1 MQILKNTMGGL
12 LALWNSRRVNSIGV
26 AAAALI
32 LLVPSLPAAQDGRN
46 PFELSP
52 RLSLPDVEEDSAAT
66 DTGNPF
72 DLVAPAG
79 PPAPRNPEIKK
90 TAPKEAPAPPA
101 LLQSR
106 YRAFLL
112 ITNIGILL
120 LLAILLTLF
129 RGQAGKAYRAFLN
142 DNLLNQLQREREAG
156 GGLPY
161 YLYYAFFMVN
171 AGFFLFLLA
180 RHYGLTFSGNPWH
193 GLLYCIG
200 GVAGIFLAKHLL
212 LGYLAFVFPI
222 EKEARLYSFTII
234 IFSIILGFF
243 LLLINLLLAYAP
255 ADTVQWILYAAYTGI
270 GITYLFRSLR
280 GLFIGN
286 RFLLFHKF
294 HFLLYICTVEI
305 APVLV
310 LAKLLFFS

>member
-1 MQILKNTMGGL
+1 MQMLKNIAGGL
-12 LALWNSRRVNSIGV
+12 PALWNSRWRNSTRL
-26 AAAALI
+26 AAVVLI
-32 LLVPSLPAAQDGRN
+32 LFLPSPPAAQDGRN

-52 RLSLPDVEEDSAAT
+52 RLSLPDVEEDSAAA

-72 DLVAPAG
+72 DIIAPVN
-79 PPAPRNPEIKK
+79 PPVGRGPEIKK
-90 TAPKEAPAPPA
+90 TAPKERPAPPA
-101 LLQSR
+101 PLQSR
-106 YRAFLL
+106 YRTFLL

-161 YLYYAFFMVN
+161 YLYYGFFMIN
-171 AGFFLFLLA
+171 AGFFLFLLS
-180 RHYGLTFSGNPWH
+180 RHYGFNFSGNHWY

-212 LGYLAFVFPI
+212 LGYLAFVFPV
-222 EKEARLYSFTII
+222 EKETHLYSFTII

-270 GITYLFRSLR
+270 GMSYLFRSLR

-310 LAKLLFFS
+310 LAKLFFFS